1 MVQRVST
8 VAFEGIEARA
18 VDVQVQVAPGLPAF
32 AIVGLPDKAVS
43 EARERV
49 RSALIASGPAR
60 RITVNLAPA
69 DLPKEGSHYDLPIA
83 LGLIAAIGAI
93 PSDALSGFT
102 VLGELGLDG
111 SIAPVAGVLPAAIG
125 ANSRDEGL
133 ICPAACGSEA
143 AWASPDIQIIA
154 AKSLIQIANHFKGTQ
169 VLSRPQPKVHEREET
184 LPDLRDI
191 KGQESAKRA
200 LEIAAAG
207 GHHLL
212 MIGSP
217 GAGKSMLAARLPSI
231 LPPLSPSELL
241 EVSMIA
247 REETLPDLR
256 DIKGQESAKRALE
269 IAAAGGHHLLMIGS
283 PGAGKSMLAARLP
296 SILPPLSPSELLE
309 VSMIASV
316 AGEIRDGALTAR
328 RPFRSPH
335 HSASMA
341 ALTGGGMRAKPGEI
355 SLAHQGVLFLDELPE
370 FDPRVLDSLRQPLEN
385 GEVSV
390 SRANHRVT
398 YPARF
403 MLVAAMNPCRCGH
416 AYEPGYSCK
425 RGQLDRC
432 TSDYQ
437 VRISGPLMD
446 RIDLRIEVP
455 AVTAADLILPPPSEG
470 SAEVAARVAAARD
483 IQLARYAAA
492 GMPHVRTNAEAPAS
506 LLDTI
511 AQPDAHGTKLLRD
524 AAETMKLT
532 ARGYH
537 RVLRVART
545 LADLDGAEK
554 IGRLHLAEALSYRAL
569 AEDLRRAA

>member
-1 MVQRVST
+1 
-8 VAFEGIEARA
+8 
-18 VDVQVQVAPGLPAF
+18 
-32 AIVGLPDKAVS
+32 
-43 EARERV
+43 
-49 RSALIASGPAR
+49 
-60 RITVNLAPA
+60 
-69 DLPKEGSHYDLPIA
+69 
-83 LGLIAAIGAI
+83 
-93 PSDALSGFT
+93 
-102 VLGELGLDG
+102 
-111 SIAPVAGVLPAAIG
+111 
-125 ANSRDEGL
+125 
-133 ICPAACGSEA
+133 
-143 AWASPDIQIIA
+143 
-154 AKSLIQIANHFKGTQ
+154 
-169 VLSRPQPKVHEREET
+169 
-184 LPDLRDI
+184 
-191 KGQESAKRA
+191 
-200 LEIAAAG
+200 
-207 GHHLL
+207 
-212 MIGSP
+212 
-217 GAGKSMLAARLPSI
+217 
-231 LPPLSPSELL
+231 
-241 EVSMIA
+241 
-247 REETLPDLR
+247 
-256 DIKGQESAKRALE
+256 
-269 IAAAGGHHLLMIGS
+269 MIGS

-385 GEVSV
+385 GEVAV

-403 MLVAAMNPCRCGH
+403 MLIAAMNPCRCGR

-425 RGQLDRC
+425 RGPIDRC
-432 TSDYQ
+432 TADYQ
-437 VRISGPLMD
+437 MRISGPLMD

-483 IQLARYAAA
+483 IQLARYVAA
-492 GMPHVRTNAEAPAS
+492 GMPQVRTNAEAPSA
-506 LLDTI
+506 LLETI
-511 AQPDAHGTKLLRD
+511 AQPDSHGQKLLRE
-524 AAETMKLT
+524 AAESMHLT

-569 AEDLRRAA
+569 ADDLRRAA